1 MLHEIQILI
10 LAAGKGRRMGS
21 TKQLLPYLKH
31 TILGNVISV
40 ANSLALGKPLVVLG
54 YQADEIKSSLGQV
67 EADFIINS
75 NWKKGMGKT
84 LATAVKKASAN
95 NGDLK
100 AVLVLLADQ
109 PRISKEHLIRLIHS
123 YRQKKYPI
131 IATEYANGGGV
142 PAIFDKSIFPDLL
155 NLEGDQGARQIIRNH
170 TEVGLLTSD
179 DEEVWDIDTPDDYQ
193 RLLEKDR

>member
-10 LAAGKGRRMGS
+10 LAAGKGHRMGS
-21 TKQLLPYLKH
+21 TKQLLPYLNH
-31 TILGNVISV
+31 TLLGNVISV
-40 ANSLALGKPLVVLG
+40 ANSLALGKPLVLLG

-67 EADFIINS
+67 QADFAVNS
-75 NWKKGMGKT
+75 NWKKGMGNT
-84 LATAVKKASAN
+84 LATAVKNASAN
-95 NGDLK
+95 NRNLK

-109 PRISKEHLIRLIHS
+109 PRISKAHLIRLIHI

-131 IATEYANGGGV
+131 IATEYAHGGGV

-170 TEVGLLTSD
+170 TEVGLLASD